1 MISAKVAVTQAK
13 VGLGGW
19 EKKVCLPGRGN
30 NRHRDPPNVIVCGI
44 CKTST
49 NSLWNEVVAGV
60 SLEECVARLGRAL
73 NAELR
78 SLGLPRLWLV
88 NWK

>member
-1 MISAKVAVTQAK
+1 M
-13 VGLGGW
+13 
-19 EKKVCLPGRGN
+19 
-30 NRHRDPPNVIVCGI
+30 IVCGI
-44 CKTST
+44 CKTVT

-60 SLEECVARLGRAL
+60 ALEECVARLGRAL

-88 NWK
+88 NWN